1 MKTDL
6 YTKAVLTVIALAL
19 SAIAL
24 QHSLSPAYAQPA
36 FPRPELKFTS
46 NGALLVAIDGLRFS
60 SNGLLPVVIC
70 DRNLRNNQLWCAD
83 VDKLERQ

>member
-24 QHSLSPAYAQPA
+24 NQSIPSAFAQN
-36 FPRPELKFTS
+36 K
-46 NGALLVAIDGLRFS
+46 GVVKVAICDTENPDHSAQIFS
-60 SNGLLPVVIC
+60 RYGDQRGFVTYAPN
-70 DRNLRNNQLWCAD
+70 R
-83 VDKLERQ
+83 

>member
-24 QHSLSPAYAQPA
+24 NQSIPSAFAQN
-36 FPRPELKFTS
+36 KS
-46 NGALLVAIDGLRFS
+46 VVKVAI
-60 SNGLLPVVIC
+60 C
-70 DRNLRNNQLWCAD
+70 DKNDPDRCAD
-83 VDKLERQ
+83 ILGDHYGGQLGFLTFAPRR

>member
-24 QHSLSPAYAQPA
+24 NQGIPSAFAQNKGVV
-36 FPRPELKFTS
+36 R
-46 NGALLVAIDGLRFS
+46 VAI
-60 SNGLLPVVIC
+60 
-70 DRNLRNNQLWCAD
+70 
-83 VDKLERQ
+83 

>member
-24 QHSLSPAYAQPA
+24 QHAIPSALAQSGVQ
-36 FPRPELKFTS
+36 K
-46 NGALLVAIDGLRFS
+46 
-60 SNGLLPVVIC
+60 VVIC
-70 DRNLRNNQLWCAD
+70 DSIYGDASCARISGGALRVSN
-83 VDKLERQ
+83 

>member
-24 QHSLSPAYAQPA
+24 NQSIPSAFAQNKGVV
-36 FPRPELKFTS
+36 R
-46 NGALLVAIDGLRFS
+46 VAICDKNDPDRCAQIFSDRFQEQFGFVTYAP
-60 SNGLLPVVIC
+60 N
-70 DRNLRNNQLWCAD
+70 R
-83 VDKLERQ
+83 

>member
-24 QHSLSPAYAQPA
+24 NQSIPSAFAQN
-36 FPRPELKFTS
+36 K
-46 NGALLVAIDGLRFS
+46 GVVKVAICDTENPDHCAQIFS
-60 SNGLLPVVIC
+60 RYGDQRGFVTYAPN
-70 DRNLRNNQLWCAD
+70 R
-83 VDKLERQ
+83 